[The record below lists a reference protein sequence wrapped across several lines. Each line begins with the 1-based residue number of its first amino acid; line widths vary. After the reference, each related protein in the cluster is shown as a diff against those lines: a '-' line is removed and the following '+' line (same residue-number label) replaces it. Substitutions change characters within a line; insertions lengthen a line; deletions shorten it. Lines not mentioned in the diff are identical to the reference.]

1 MALIL
6 SRQIVEEELCFYT
19 RDIVIDVRAKRQTV
33 FSGCVQ
39 FVEHTC
45 TLTSGDQAPHS
56 SPSPL
61 FSPSLLWPN
70 GRPSQQLLSSC

>member
-6 SRQIVEEELCFYT
+6 SRQIAEEELCFYT

-45 TLTSGDQAPHS
+45 TLTSGDQAPTAAPPH
-56 SPSPL
+56 
-61 FSPSLLWPN
+61 FSAQVYC
-70 GRPSQQLLSSC
+70 GQTVAHLSNC